1 MGSVELLIEA
11 VKEKETQIIELLLK
25 KVGLNSKDKSG
36 RTPLHWAALY
46 GHTDIAR
53 FFIDKGADVN
63 AKAGDGYKE
72 GFTSLH
78 LAVRSNSTEIVKS
91 LIAAGATVDI
101 QDDRCETS
109 LHKAA
114 IYGHTDTVKEL
125 IEAGANVKT
134 YNEYGQTPLHSTAE
148 YGRTELA

>member
-63 AKAGDGYKE
+63 TTDDEGYNP
-72 GFTSLH
+72 LH
-78 LAVRSNSTEIVKS
+78 LAAKEGNS
-91 LIAAGATVDI
+91 
-101 QDDRCETS
+101 
-109 LHKAA
+109 
-114 IYGHTDTVKEL
+114 DTVKVL
-125 IEAGANVKT
+125 ISAGADVNIGV
-134 YNEYGQTPLHSTAE
+134 G
-148 YGRTELA
+148 